1 MKNKK
6 STFVYTENQSYLRN
20 VNLRMHG
27 LNVQIKSNHP
37 DAEAC
42 KREYARMEEASI
54 DIRSRMSQD
63 ELDSMHRHENPVLT
77 AAEKAAEAK
86 ALEAR
91 MAENKDSVSI

>member
-1 MKNKK
+1 MKNKMK
-6 STFVYTENQSYLRN
+6 FVYTENQSNLSH

-27 LNVQIKSNHP
+27 LKVQIKSNHP
-37 DAEAC
+37 DAEDC
-42 KREYARMEEASI
+42 KREYARMEEARA
-54 DIRSRMSQD
+54 DILTRMSQD
-63 ELDSMHRHENPVLT
+63 EIDSLNKHENPVLT